1 MTAKDFNLIA
11 EILKDLLEDYA
22 DDARAVEVIEDT
34 AHEFS
39 ERLLASN
46 IRFDS
51 ARFLT
56 ACGVK

>member
-22 DDARAVEVIEDT
+22 DDGRAVEVIEDT
-34 AHEFS
+34 AQEFAV
-39 ERLLASN
+39 RLLDSN
-46 IRFDS
+46 PRFDS

-56 ACGVK
+56 ACGIK

>member
-22 DDARAVEVIEDT
+22 DDARAVEVLEDT
-34 AHEFS
+34 AEEFS

-46 IRFDS
+46 TRFDK

>member
-22 DDARAVEVIEDT
+22 DDARAVEVLEDT
-34 AHEFS
+34 AEEFS
-39 ERLLASN
+39 ERLLTSN
-46 IRFDS
+46 TRFDK